1 LKHRLARGRRGI
13 KSLLVK
19 KQTDTLFMKSLEDAE
34 QAGERS
40 TEPIDRPRRDGEAK
54 TRASAA
60 TNAVWAIDKALAP
73 KGKLTSLAFFIPE
86 SGTDLPRPR
95 NFSYFSRF
103 QALEGGTILEEYHI
117 SQFTVM
123 E

>member
-1 LKHRLARGRRGI
+1 MEYRGKNYTTVQGVEPDTWKWAVQLDEKTV
-13 KSLLVK
+13 KS
-19 KQTDTLFMKSLEDAE
+19 
-34 QAGERS
+34 
-40 TEPIDRPRRDGEAK
+40 GEAK